1 MCETDP
7 TWVSADMLTAY
18 SIESQLGKE
27 IGDGHPLDGVPF
39 TVLATCS
46 ACDDALIEIT
56 KTGQRMGVHPTWGEL
71 QEPPFPAS
79 WMVGDPWLALKVD
92 DAIIRVDVDS
102 TKLAHD
108 KPFPHPYA
116 GCSCENCENLGAQQ
130 EVFPSSDVRRWFRL
144 LGINPSRPSEVVHLG
159 PEQGG
164 HLYWMIYHMRGR
176 FDEDSVALD
185 LYGFFTVTYQINDDS
200 ITITNKSGP
209 PPGAGLEFHPILKVD
224 LMVIAPWVLDC
235 PEST

>member
-27 IGDGHPLDGVPF
+27 IGAGHPLDGVPF
-39 TVLATCS
+39 TVLATCT

-56 KTGQRMGVHPTWGEL
+56 KTGQRMGVHPTWGKL
-71 QEPPFPAS
+71 QEPPFPMS
-79 WMVGDPWLALKVD
+79 WVVGDPWLALQVE

-102 TKLAHD
+102 TKSAHD

-116 GCSCENCENLGAQQ
+116 GCSCENCQNLGAQQ
-130 EVFPSSDVRRWFRL
+130 DVFPSNDVRRWFRS
-144 LGINPSRPSEVVHLG
+144 LGINPSRPSEVVKYGLTKD
-159 PEQGG
+159 G
-164 HLYWMIYHMRGR
+164 HLYGMTYHMRGR

-185 LYGFFTVTYQINDDS
+185 LYGFFTVIQQINEDS
-200 ITITNKSGP
+200 IEIKNRVGP
-209 PPGAGLEFHPILKVD
+209 PPSADFGFEPILQVD
-224 LMVIAPWVLDC
+224 LMVVAPWVLDC
-235 PEST
+235 PESP